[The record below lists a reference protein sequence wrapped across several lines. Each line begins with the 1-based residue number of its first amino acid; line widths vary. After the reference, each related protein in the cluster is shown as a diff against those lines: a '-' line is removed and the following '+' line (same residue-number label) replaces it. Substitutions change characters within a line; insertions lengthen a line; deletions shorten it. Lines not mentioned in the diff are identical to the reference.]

1 MSEDKNEYED
11 YFFELAKQ
19 NREEEI
25 GRKLTEEE
33 LEQVKAKLKEATEAL
48 PEQEDFDRVVEWFN
62 DLDEQQIDHG
72 WNPETD
78 LVLSFIGSNLMQ
90 GLSNLLGVRRE
101 SLTAQDQLYVVGLI
115 KEYNNVVR
123 WVAMNEEKIL
133 EEIGGKK

>member
-62 DLDEQQIDHG
+62 DLDEQEIDNS

-90 GLSNLLGVRRE
+90 GFSNLLGVRRE
-101 SLTAQDQLYVVGLI
+101 SLTAQEQLYIVGLI

>member
-1 MSEDKNEYED
+1 MSEDKSEYQD

-25 GRKLTEEE
+25 GRELTEEE
-33 LEQVKAKLKEATEAL
+33 VEQVKARLKEASEAL

-62 DLDEQQIDHG
+62 DLDEQEISNS
-72 WNPETD
+72 WKPETD

-101 SLTAQDQLYVVGLI
+101 SLTAQEQLYVVGLI

-133 EEIGGKK
+133 EEIGGEK

>member
-101 SLTAQDQLYVVGLI
+101 SLTAQEQLYVVGLI

>member
-25 GRKLTEEE
+25 GRELTEEE
-33 LEQVKAKLKEATEAL
+33 VEQVKAKLKEATEAL
-48 PEQEDFDRVVEWFN
+48 PEQEEFDRVVEWFN

-78 LVLSFIGSNLMQ
+78 LVLSFIGANLMQ
-90 GLSNLLGVRRE
+90 GLGNALGVRRE
-101 SLTAQDQLYVVGLI
+101 SLTAQEQLYIVGLI

>member
-25 GRKLTEEE
+25 GRELTEEE
-33 LEQVKAKLKEATEAL
+33 VEQVKAKLKEATEAL

-90 GLSNLLGVRRE
+90 GIGNALGIRRE
-101 SLTAQDQLYVVGLI
+101 SLTAQEQLYVVGLI

-133 EEIGGKK
+133 KEIGGEK

>member
-19 NREEEI
+19 SREEEI
-25 GRKLTEEE
+25 ERELTEEE
-33 LEQVKAKLKEATEAL
+33 VEQLKAKMKEATEAL
-48 PEQEDFDRVVEWFN
+48 PEQEDFHRVVEWFN

-78 LVLSFIGSNLMQ
+78 LVLSFIGANLMQ
-90 GLSNLLGVRRE
+90 GLGNALGVRRE
-101 SLTAQDQLYVVGLI
+101 SLTAQEQLYVVGLI

-123 WVAMNEEKIL
+123 WIAMNEEKIL

>member
-33 LEQVKAKLKEATEAL
+33 VEQVKAKLKEASEAL

-90 GLSNLLGVRRE
+90 GIGNALGVRRE
-101 SLTAQDQLYVVGLI
+101 SLTAQEQLYVVGLI

>member
-1 MSEDKNEYED
+1 MSEDKSEYQD

-25 GRKLTEEE
+25 GRELTEEE
-33 LEQVKAKLKEATEAL
+33 VEQVKAKLKEAAEAL

-72 WNPETD
+72 WKPETD
-78 LVLSFIGSNLMQ
+78 LVLSFVGSNLMQ
-90 GLSNLLGVRRE
+90 GIGNALGVRRE
-101 SLTAQDQLYVVGLI
+101 SLTAQEQLYVVGLI

-133 EEIGGKK
+133 KEIGGKK

>member
-1 MSEDKNEYED
+1 MSEDKSEYQD

-25 GRKLTEEE
+25 GRELTEEE
-33 LEQVKAKLKEATEAL
+33 VEQVKARLKEASEAL
-48 PEQEDFDRVVEWFN
+48 PEQEDFDRVVQWFN
-62 DLDEQQIDHG
+62 ALDEQQIDHG

-90 GLSNLLGVRRE
+90 GIGNALGIRRE
-101 SLTAQDQLYVVGLI
+101 SLTAQEQLYVVGLI

-133 EEIGGKK
+133 EEIGGEK

>member
-33 LEQVKAKLKEATEAL
+33 VEQVKAKLKEASKAL

-90 GLSNLLGVRRE
+90 GIGNALGVRRE
-101 SLTAQDQLYVVGLI
+101 SLTAQEQLYVVGLI